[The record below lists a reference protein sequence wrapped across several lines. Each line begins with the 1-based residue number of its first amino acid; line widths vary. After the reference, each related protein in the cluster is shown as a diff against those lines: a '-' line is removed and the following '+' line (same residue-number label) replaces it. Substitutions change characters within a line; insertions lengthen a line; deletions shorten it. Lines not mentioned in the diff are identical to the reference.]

1 MLLAGSDGSKK
12 EPFLVFKTR
21 PSKNA
26 TTAHENK
33 VLRHGFGRKLW
44 SDVAGLQKG
53 VHIYG
58 NSAGWWNSDLSIEFL
73 YVQFGRR
80 ENMHEP
86 VLLLWDDF
94 SGHWRQDVVIFAR
107 LINVELMK
115 VPPGYTYACQPADV
129 AWNKPL
135 KDTIRKSWI
144 DFLLQQVRTA
154 GAGVSFKM
162 TPPARQD
169 VVAWITNAWGLLSQ
183 RTIKAGFIKAKISP
197 RDTSSMSLQRLLLP
211 CAVLPP
217 EPDWNLLVYQ
227 LRQNSVPAD
236 GINAALDIDDDD
248 GSSSSIA
255 VADDDP
261 GCVGDDEGGETGLDE
276 AP

>member
-1 MLLAGSDGSKK
+1 MLKLQAQEMYQGSGGRPGAFKASWSWRKAFLRRHRLSIRRRTREGQTTPADSDIQSDEFNKKVHQRMQELGVSVVYNADQTGVNYEYFPTTTIGNRGQKTVWVKCSGKTKERVTAMLLAGSDGSKK

-33 VLRHGFGRKLW
+33 VLRHGFRRKLW

-135 KDTIRKSWI
+135 KDTIRK
-144 DFLLQQVRTA
+144 
-154 GAGVSFKM
+154 K
-162 TPPARQD
+162 
-169 VVAWITNAWGLLSQ
+169 
-183 RTIKAGFIKAKISP
+183 
-197 RDTSSMSLQRLLLP
+197 
-211 CAVLPP
+211 
-217 EPDWNLLVYQ
+217 
-227 LRQNSVPAD
+227 
-236 GINAALDIDDDD
+236 LD
-248 GSSSSIA
+248 
-255 VADDDP
+255 
-261 GCVGDDEGGETGLDE
+261 
-276 AP
+276 

>member
-1 MLLAGSDGSKK
+1 
-12 EPFLVFKTR
+12 
-21 PSKNA
+21 
-26 TTAHENK
+26 
-33 VLRHGFGRKLW
+33 
-44 SDVAGLQKG
+44 
-53 VHIYG
+53 
-58 NSAGWWNSDLSIEFL
+58 
-73 YVQFGRR
+73 
-80 ENMHEP
+80 
-86 VLLLWDDF
+86 
-94 SGHWRQDVVIFAR
+94 
-107 LINVELMK
+107 
-115 VPPGYTYACQPADV
+115 
-129 AWNKPL
+129 
-135 KDTIRKSWI
+135 
-144 DFLLQQVRTA
+144 
-154 GAGVSFKM
+154 M

-183 RTIKAGFIKAKISP
+183 RTIKAGFIKARISP

-217 EPDWNLLVYQ
+217 ESDWNLLVYQ